1 MKKYLILILVILT
14 INLNGQKNIRSSKK
28 AIKQTSINK
37 VSKRNLYNLKDTI
50 NYKNF
55 EVIYNFNA
63 GDVKYSSLDSTF
75 RRSYIDTSRI
85 VKFGL
90 TKEEKALIYKAV
102 KETDFFNL
110 PKELEMRHDISISPS
125 FSTEITIRIGKNTH
139 RVYDSSDLILDK
151 TIEKRFRE
159 IRSVIDKIIFEKKE
173 VKGLPESDR
182 VYL

>member
-90 TKEEKALIYKAV
+90 TKEEKALIYKIV

-110 PKELEMRHDISISPS
+110 PNELEMRTDMSISPS
-125 FSTEITIRIGKNTH
+125 FSTEITI
-139 RVYDSSDLILDK
+139 
-151 TIEKRFRE
+151 TIEKKNHIVYDRSGLIRNGSIKRRF
-159 IRSVIDKIIFEKKE
+159 DKIEKAISNIIFDKKE
-173 VKGLPESDR
+173 VKKLPESDR
-182 VYL
+182 IYL